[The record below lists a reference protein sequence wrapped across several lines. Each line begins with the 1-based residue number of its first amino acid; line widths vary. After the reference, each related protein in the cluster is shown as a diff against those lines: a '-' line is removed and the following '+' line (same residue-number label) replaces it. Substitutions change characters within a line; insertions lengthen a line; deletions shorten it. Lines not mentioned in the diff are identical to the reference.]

1 MSVFRSEEESWK
13 EKLNVRGGEIKKIY
27 AASTLF
33 L

>member
-1 MSVFRSEEESWK
+1 MRVLRLEEESWK
-13 EKLNVRGGEIKKIY
+13 EKFNVRGGEIKKIY

>member
-1 MSVFRSEEESWK
+1 MRILRLEEESWK
-13 EKLNVRGGEIKKIY
+13 EKLKVRGGEIKKIY